1 MNSKNARTVSLVLG
15 AGGARGLAHIGVID
29 ALEDAG
35 YTINCVSGSS
45 MGALIGGIYAMGK
58 LSEYHEWVTGLKQSE
73 IFGLLDW
80 TLSGGG
86 LIQGHKLISHLRNLV
101 GDANIEDL
109 PVAFT
114 AVAVDIDHGREVWF
128 SDGPLFDAIRATIAI
143 PGIFTPHRYKGR
155 TLVDGGLLNPV
166 PVAPTLRTLSDLTI
180 VVNVNGPD
188 SDQLLERTDVSSNDG
203 EEQNG
208 GILSRI
214 RDYIDSFSK
223 DKSPENSSP
232 GLIAVLVR
240 SLETM
245 ESVIARQQLAVF
257 RPDLVI
263 EIPRNACMIHEF
275 HMASEMIELGRTL
288 AKRTLAD

>member
-1 MNSKNARTVSLVLG
+1 MNSKNAGTVSLVLG

-58 LSEYHEWVTGLKQSE
+58 LSEYREWVTGLKQSE

-180 VVNVNGPD
+180 VVNVNGPE
-188 SDQLLERTDVSSNDG
+188 SDQQLERTDVSSDDE

-214 RDYIDSFSK
+214 KDYIDSFSK

>member
-1 MNSKNARTVSLVLG
+1 MNSDNNRTISLVLG
-15 AGGARGLAHIGVID
+15 AGGARGLAHIGVIH

-58 LSEYHEWVTGLKQSE
+58 LSEYRDWACRLKQSD
-73 IFGLLDW
+73 ILGLLDW

-86 LIQGHKLISHLRNLV
+86 LIQGKKLISHLRNLV

-109 PVAFT
+109 PIAFT
-114 AVAVDIDHGREVWF
+114 AVAVDIDNGREVWF
-128 SDGPLFDAIRATIAI
+128 SEGPLFDAIRATIAI

-166 PVAPTLRTLSDLTI
+166 PVAPTLRTFSDLTI
-180 VVNVNGPD
+180 VVNVNGPE
-188 SDQLLERTDVSSNDG
+188 SGHLISRPAVTSNDL
-203 EEQNG
+203 EEENG
-208 GILSRI
+208 GVLARV

-223 DKSPENSSP
+223 EKSPEESSP
-232 GLIAVLVR
+232 GLIAVLLR
-240 SLETM
+240 SLEIM
-245 ESVIARQQLAVF
+245 ESAMTRQQLAVF
-257 RPDLVI
+257 RPDVI
-263 EIPRNACMIHEF
+263 IDIPRNACMIHEF

-288 AKRTLAD
+288 AQEKLAV